1 MKTSLINLISLLL
14 VISSSILLS
23 CKKKATETT
32 TPTPVVTT
40 PVAPAPTPVATAG
53 FKWTE
58 SGGAEITADSAYW
71 NTSNG
76 ATGIRASKGGFTYY
90 FEINWAG
97 LNNTAV
103 GAKTLNATNGDFTYL
118 NNNVSYSPAANT
130 TLNITAFASDK
141 LSGNFSFAVT
151 GGSVTTL
158 AATFTN
164 LPKK

>member
-1 MKTSLINLISLLL
+1 MKTYILSLAVVLA
-14 VISSSILLS
+14 VVS
-23 CKKKATETT
+23 CKKKETVAP
-32 TPTPVVTT
+32 TPTPVAT
-40 PVAPAPTPVATAG
+40 PAVVTPVATAG

-58 SGGAEITADSAYW
+58 NGGAEITADSAYW
-71 NTSNG
+71 TTSNG

-118 NNNVSYSPAANT
+118 NNNVSYGPAANT

-151 GGSVTTL
+151 GGTVTTL
-158 AATFTN
+158 AATFTS